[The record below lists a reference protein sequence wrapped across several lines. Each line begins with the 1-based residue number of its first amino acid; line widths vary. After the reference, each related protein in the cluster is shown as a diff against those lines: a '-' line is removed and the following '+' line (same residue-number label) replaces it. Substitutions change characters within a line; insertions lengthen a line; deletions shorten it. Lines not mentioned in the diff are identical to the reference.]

1 MLINID
7 EILII
12 YEIFEFVYCFVVII
26 IYCDNQKIQTL
37 AKNFINHFRMKHM
50 NIQHHF
56 VREKIVEEQI
66 QLEHV
71 FTQNQIIDD
80 LIKSLSRDAFE
91 KFRNALNLT

>member
-7 EILII
+7 EAFII

-26 IYCDNQKIQTL
+26 IYCDNQKAQTL

-71 FTQNQIIDD
+71 FTQDQITDD
-80 LIKSLSRDAFE
+80 LIKSLFKNAFE
-91 KFRNALNLT
+91 RFRNALNFT